1 MSASAVQC
9 RWWNILVDVLSFQ
22 RVLREM
28 YKTFSEDVCAV
39 MKAYQDKNLSS
50 WWQNV
55 DSASC
60 TYEAAVAA
68 WHDLAMSTELRKPA
82 VQLLGRVV
90 LKLCNTIS
98 GQGAAERC
106 HSLFP
111 VVLLYVYAESS
122 NRANK
127 TFAII
132 RSDKRRRGMSSSAI
146 EQEVLLKTYISS
158 KPNPGVGQKRSLDC
172 VTTEPEEP
180 SDVEAGVGD
189 GVQEVLDIVDEQQ
202 QALGA
207 FMASYEEAIPASDH
221 E

>member
-1 MSASAVQC
+1 MQSPAKGLQKGATAC
-9 RWWNILVDVLSFQ
+9 
-22 RVLREM
+22 
-28 YKTFSEDVCAV
+28 
-39 MKAYQDKNLSS
+39 S
-50 WWQNV
+50 W
-55 DSASC
+55 
-60 TYEAAVAA
+60 
-68 WHDLAMSTELRKPA
+68 
-82 VQLLGRVV
+82 
-90 LKLCNTIS
+90 
-98 GQGAAERC
+98 
-106 HSLFP
+106 LFCFM
-111 VVLLYVYAESS
+111 YAESS

-127 TFAII
+127 AFAII

-207 FMASYEEAIPASDH
+207 FMARYEEAIPAADH

>member
-1 MSASAVQC
+1 M
-9 RWWNILVDVLSFQ
+9 
-22 RVLREM
+22 
-28 YKTFSEDVCAV
+28 
-39 MKAYQDKNLSS
+39 
-50 WWQNV
+50 
-55 DSASC
+55 
-60 TYEAAVAA
+60 
-68 WHDLAMSTELRKPA
+68 
-82 VQLLGRVV
+82 QLLGRVV

-111 VVLLYVYAESS
+111 VVLLYVYAESC

-146 EQEVLLKTYISS
+146 EQEVLLKTYINSLNSS
-158 KPNPGVGQKRSLDC
+158 QPNPIVGQKRSLDC

-207 FMASYEEAIPASDH
+207 FMARYEEAIPAADH